1 MMNGRMTTAAINER
15 DETDTV
21 DDDDLAGRR
30 VTPITHHLQKRGRFV
45 GNKHFGYFL
54 LLFFLGGFPL
64 LHSFL
69 LSFVYSHRSRSVGF
83 YLGNRWVWRGNV
95 QLDQFPSFFACCIN
109 DYDLFARSG
118 WRCCAAVGCCLN
130 NLDRVFS
137 PLVSFPWL
145 GLSIKGCVLKSI
157 A

>member
-54 LLFFLGGFPL
+54 LLFFSGFPC
-64 LHSFL
+64 
-69 LSFVYSHRSRSVGF
+69 Y
-83 YLGNRWVWRGNV
+83 
-95 QLDQFPSFFACCIN
+95 I
-109 DYDLFARSG
+109 LF
-118 WRCCAAVGCCLN
+118 
-130 NLDRVFS
+130 FS
-137 PLVSFPWL
+137 PLFILIVL
-145 GLSIKGCVLKSI
+145 GLLGFVWEIAGSGEVMSNSTSSHLFWLAALTTTTYSPDQAGQDAVPLLAAVLITLIESFRLLFLFLGWGS
-157 A
+157 ALRDVC

>member
-1 MMNGRMTTAAINER
+1 MNGRMTTAAINER

-54 LLFFLGGFPL
+54 LLLFFWFPL

-69 LSFVYSHRSRSVGF
+69 LSFVYSHCSRSVGF
-83 YLGNRWVWRGNV
+83 CLGNRWVWRGNV
-95 QLDQFPSFFACCIN
+95 QLDQFPSFLACCIN

-118 WRCCAAVGCCLN
+118 WPDAVPLLAAVLIT
-130 NLDRVFS
+130 LIE
-137 PLVSFPWL
+137 SFRLLFLFL
-145 GLSIKGCVLKSI
+145 GWGSALRDVC
-157 A
+157 